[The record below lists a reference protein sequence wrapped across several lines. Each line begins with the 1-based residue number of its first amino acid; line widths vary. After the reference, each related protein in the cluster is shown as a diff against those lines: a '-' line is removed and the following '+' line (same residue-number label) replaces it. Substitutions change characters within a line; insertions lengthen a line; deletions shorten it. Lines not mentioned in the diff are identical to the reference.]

1 MHTLKI
7 WIIGLLRTLDTGN
20 VLVMEIV
27 TIFLYS
33 CGDAVTCLYL
43 GFEIGEFLRGD
54 VVLRLLPLTCC
65 PLILILAMLLDA
77 YVLVGHLVLVV
88 W

>member
-1 MHTLKI
+1 MHTLVI
-7 WIIGLLRTLDTGN
+7 WIVGLLHALDCGN

-27 TIFLYS
+27 TIVLCSY
-33 CGDAVTCLYL
+33 GDAVTSFYL
-43 GFEIGEFLRGD
+43 GIEIGDFLRGD

-65 PLILILAMLLDA
+65 PLVLILAMPLDA
-77 YVLVGHLVLVV
+77 YVLVGPLVLVV